1 MSEHEPEVEEIC
13 GPGVDPHFDQLLWT
27 LGNIA
32 RQKPKPLIDTIMY
45 WRKSKGEQAQEAK
58 IELNKVSTAL
68 KVYTSEASPANAVTD
83 SVRYGVWHWH
93 EWLFDSKLRK

>member
-1 MSEHEPEVEEIC
+1 MQQFISQADYKINQCVAGISEHEPAVEEVC
-13 GPGVDPHFDQLLWT
+13 GPGVDANFDRLLWT

-58 IELNKVSTAL
+58 SELNKVS
-68 KVYTSEASPANAVTD
+68 
-83 SVRYGVWHWH
+83 RR
-93 EWLFDSKLRK
+93 KLAKRIRVSCAH